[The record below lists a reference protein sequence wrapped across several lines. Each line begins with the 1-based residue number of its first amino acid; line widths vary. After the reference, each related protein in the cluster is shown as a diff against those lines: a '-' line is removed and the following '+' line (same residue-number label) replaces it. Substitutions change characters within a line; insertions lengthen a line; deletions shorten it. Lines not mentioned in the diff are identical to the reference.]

1 MNRNR
6 PTFIVSA
13 VIAGALALTGL
24 VGGAPT
30 PVQAGADASVGKQ
43 VLDALCRE
51 GKGSVVFTPYSIGR
65 CQEAQ
70 GVDGYEIETLVCEG
84 LLGGTFQSAPSAGHM
99 NRTNWACSPGAIV
112 D

>member
-6 PTFIVSA
+6 PTLIASA
-13 VIAGALALTGL
+13 VVASALALSGL

-43 VLDALCRE
+43 VLDALCRD
-51 GKGSVVFTPYSIGR
+51 GKGTVVFTPYSIGR
-65 CQEAQ
+65 CQEARTT
-70 GVDGYEIETLVCEG
+70 DGFEIETLVCEG
-84 LLGGTFQSAPSAGHM
+84 LLGGTFNSAPSARHM
-99 NRTNWACSPGAIV
+99 NRTNWACSPGPIV